1 MLAAIVIA
9 MSYVTRTDDV
19 FTLYLGDEGAE
30 LSETNPEN
38 RFSPDWIDAVH
49 ARLDEIEAA
58 ARGPEGSAPAALVVT
73 ATGKFFSN
81 GLDVMY
87 VLANIGEL
95 PAYLDRAHT
104 VFTRL
109 LTFPMTTVAAV
120 NGHAFGAGAMLA
132 LSCDFA
138 VMRDDRGFF
147 CLPEVSLKR
156 GFTAGIAA
164 LLRSRL
170 PYQTALE
177 AMTTGRRYGGGEA
190 VAAGIAQATA
200 SEAELLPAAI
210 ARAAANAAA
219 DGPTLN
225 KIKND
230 LHAPLLAALAVK
242 TPADV
247 KFG

>member
-1 MLAAIVIA
+1 MLAAIVNA
-9 MSYVTRTDDV
+9 MPYVTRTDDV
-19 FTLYLGDEGAE
+19 FTLFLGDEGVE

-38 RFSPDWIDAVH
+38 RFSPDWVDAVH
-49 ARLDEIEAA
+49 VRLDEIEAQA
-58 ARGPEGSAPAALVVT
+58 AGSAAALVVA

-87 VLANIGEL
+87 ILANAGEL
-95 PAYLDRAHT
+95 PTYLDRVHT
-104 VFTRL
+104 VFSRL

-147 CLPEVSLKR
+147 CLPEVSLKM
-156 GFTAGIAA
+156 GFTVGMAS
-164 LLRSRL
+164 LLRARL
-170 PYQTALE
+170 PYQTAIE
-177 AMTTGRRYGGGEA
+177 AMTTGRRYGGAEA
-190 VAAGIAQATA
+190 VEAGIVQAA
-200 SEAELLPAAI
+200 VSEAELLSTAT

-230 LHAPLLAALAVK
+230 LHAPLIADLAVP
-242 TPADV
+242 TTEV

>member
-1 MLAAIVIA
+1 MLAAIV
-9 MSYVTRTDDV
+9 MPMPYVTRTDDI
-19 FTLYLGDEGAE
+19 FTLYLGDEGVE

-38 RFSPDWIDAVH
+38 RFSPDWVEAVH
-49 ARLDEIEAA
+49 ARLDEIEQQAA
-58 ARGPEGSAPAALVVT
+58 GSAAALVVT

-87 VLANIGEL
+87 ILANVGEL
-95 PAYLDRAHT
+95 PAYLDRVHT
-104 VFTRL
+104 VFSRL

-147 CLPEVSLKR
+147 CLPEVSLKM
-156 GFTAGIAA
+156 GFTQGMAT

-177 AMTTGRRYGGGEA
+177 AMTTGRRYGGGDA
-190 VAAGIAQATA
+190 VAAGIVQAAVSDEELLATA
-200 SEAELLPAAI
+200 T
-210 ARAAANAAA
+210 ARAATNTAV

-230 LHAPLLAALAVK
+230 LHAPLIADLAVP
-242 TPADV
+242 TTEV

>member
-1 MLAAIVIA
+1 MLAAIV
-9 MSYVTRTDDV
+9 MPMPYVTRTDDV
-19 FTLYLGDEGAE
+19 FTLFLGDEGVE

-38 RFSPDWIDAVH
+38 RFSPDWVEAVH
-49 ARLDEIEAA
+49 ARLDEIEAQA
-58 ARGPEGSAPAALVVT
+58 AGSPAALVVT

-87 VLANIGEL
+87 ILANVGEL
-95 PAYLDRAHT
+95 PAYLDRVHT
-104 VFTRL
+104 VFSRL
-109 LTFPMTTVAAV
+109 LTFPMTTVAAI

-147 CLPEVSLKR
+147 CLPEVSLKM
-156 GFTAGIAA
+156 GFTQGMAT

-170 PYQTALE
+170 PYQTAVE
-177 AMTTGRRYGGGEA
+177 CMITGRRYGGAEA
-190 VAAGIAQATA
+190 VAAGIVQSTA
-200 SEAELLPAAI
+200 SEAELLPTATAI
-210 ARAAANAAA
+210 AAANAAA

-230 LHAPLLAALAVK
+230 LHAPLIADLAVA
-242 TPADV
+242 TTEV

>member
-1 MLAAIVIA
+1 MP
-9 MSYVTRTDDV
+9 YVTRTDDV
-19 FTLYLGDEGAE
+19 FTLLLGDEGVE
-30 LSETNPEN
+30 LSEANPEN

-49 ARLDEIEAA
+49 ARLDEIEAQA
-58 ARGPEGSAPAALVVT
+58 AGAPAALVVT

-87 VLANIGEL
+87 ILANFGEL

-104 VFTRL
+104 VFSRL
-109 LTFPMTTVAAV
+109 LTFPMTTVAAI

-138 VMRDDRGFF
+138 VMREDRGFF
-147 CLPEVSLKR
+147 CLPEVSLKM
-156 GFTAGIAA
+156 GFTEGMAS

-170 PYQTALE
+170 PYQTAVE
-177 AMTTGRRYGGGEA
+177 SMTTGRRYGGAEA
-190 VAAGIAQATA
+190 VAAGIVQATA
-200 SEAELLPAAI
+200 SEADLVAEATS
-210 ARAAANAAA
+210 RAAANAAA

-230 LHAPLLAALAVK
+230 LHAPLLTALAVP
-242 TPADV
+242 TPTDV

>member
-1 MLAAIVIA
+1 MLAAIVIV
-9 MSYVTRTDDV
+9 MPYVTRTDDV
-19 FTLYLGDEGAE
+19 FTLFLGDEGVE
-30 LSETNPEN
+30 LSEANPEN
-38 RFSPDWIDAVH
+38 RLSPDWIESVH
-49 ARLDEIEAA
+49 ARLDEIEAQ
-58 ARGPEGSAPAALVVT
+58 ARGEGQGAPAALVVT

-87 VLANIGEL
+87 ILANAGEL
-95 PAYLDRAHT
+95 PAYLDRVHG
-104 VFTRL
+104 VYSRL
-109 LTFPMTTVAAV
+109 LTFPMTTVAAI

-138 VMRDDRGFF
+138 VQRDDRGFF
-147 CLPEVSLKR
+147 CLPEVSLKM
-156 GFTAGIAA
+156 GFTQGMAT

-170 PYQTALE
+170 PYQSAVE
-177 AMTTGRRYGGGEA
+177 AMTTGRRYGGADA
-190 VAAGIAQATA
+190 VAAGIVQAA
-200 SEAELLPAAI
+200 VSEAELLPAAI

-230 LHAPLLAALAVK
+230 LHAPLIKDLAVP
-242 TPADV
+242 TTAV

>member
-1 MLAAIVIA
+1 MLAAIVIP
-9 MSYVTRTDDV
+9 MPYVTRTDDV
-19 FTLYLGDEGAE
+19 FTLFLGDEGVE

-38 RFSPDWIDAVH
+38 RFSPDWVDAVH
-49 ARLDEIEAA
+49 ARLDEIEAQA
-58 ARGPEGSAPAALVVT
+58 AGSPAALVVT

-87 VLANIGEL
+87 ILANAEQL
-95 PAYLDRAHT
+95 PTYLDRVHT
-104 VFTRL
+104 VFSRL

-120 NGHAFGAGAMLA
+120 NGHAFGAGAMLV

-147 CLPEVSLKR
+147 CLPEVSLKM
-156 GFTAGIAA
+156 GFTVGMAS

-170 PYQTALE
+170 PYQTAVE
-177 AMTTGRRYGGGEA
+177 AMTTGRRYGGADA
-190 VAAGIAQATA
+190 VAAGIVAGAV
-200 SEAELLPAAI
+200 SEAELLPAAT

-230 LHAPLLAALAVK
+230 LHTLLIADLAVP
-242 TPADV
+242 TTEV

>member
-1 MLAAIVIA
+1 MLAAIV
-9 MSYVTRTDDV
+9 MPMPYVTRTDDV
-19 FTLYLGDEGAE
+19 FTLFLGDEGVE

-38 RFSPDWIDAVH
+38 RFSPDWVEAVH
-49 ARLDEIEAA
+49 ARLDEIEAQGA
-58 ARGPEGSAPAALVVT
+58 GAPAALVVT

-87 VLANIGEL
+87 ILANVGEL
-95 PAYLDRAHT
+95 PAYLDRVHT
-104 VFTRL
+104 VFSRL
-109 LTFPMTTVAAV
+109 LTFPMTTVAAI

-132 LSCDFA
+132 LSCDSA

-147 CLPEVSLKR
+147 CLPEVSLKM
-156 GFTAGIAA
+156 GFTVGMAT

-170 PYQTALE
+170 PYQSAVE
-177 AMTTGRRYGGGEA
+177 AMTTGRRYGGADA
-190 VAAGIAQATA
+190 VAAGIVQSAVSEADLLSTATA
-200 SEAELLPAAI
+200 I
-210 ARAAANAAA
+210 AAANAAA

-230 LHAPLLAALAVK
+230 LHAPLIADLAVP
-242 TPADV
+242 TTEV